1 MKDERPLDWDVLR
14 DDVAAF
20 EQSAAPGTEVVR
32 KARARFLLTA
42 QRRPVLAKTSRA
54 PMLWAAVAL
63 AASVALGTVGWM
75 RYRTQAPV
83 SLDTGNEHA
92 SGPVGALLAAR
103 GPLPLPAHFSSGTIL
118 SIASSI

>member
-42 QRRPVLAKTSRA
+42 QGLPVRAKTSRA
-54 PMLWAAVAL
+54 PMVWAAVAL

-83 SLDTGNEHA
+83 SFDTGNEHA
-92 SGPVGALLAAR
+92 SGQLGALLAAR
-103 GPLPLPAHFSSGTIL
+103 GSLPLPVHFSDGTL
-118 SIASSI
+118 VS